1 MAFGPHG
8 AFIVAAYGAGALAL
22 AALILWVVIDYRTQR
37 RALASL
43 EAQGI
48 VRRSSRVAEDAW

>member
-1 MAFGPHG
+1 MAFGPYG
-8 AFIVAAYGAGALAL
+8 AFILAAYGAAAF
-22 AALILWVVIDYRTQR
+22 ALIAVILWIVLDYRAQR